1 MVCLGKMRLLYVCL
15 CIKNALM
22 ISPFPGMDPY
32 LEGDL
37 WPDVHHALASQI
49 RRQLMPLIL
58 PKYVARISRYIV
70 EDHFPESEAGVMYPD
85 VGILLGR
92 SWKEWKEPAAVYSEG
107 NTPAPPGFSFPVIAP
122 VEVPVPIVE
131 IRDAADNRL
140 ITAVEI
146 LSPVNKRA
154 PGLESYLQKRRRL
167 HEAGV
172 HFLEIDLLRRGTRPT
187 QHPKL
192 KKTACLIA
200 LTRANQAQTDVW
212 PVDLRSALP
221 VVPVPLSAPDPDV
234 LLDLQH
240 ALLEVYQD
248 AAYHLSIDY
257 SAVPPPPEL
266 GEEDVAW
273 MRGLSG

>member
-1 MVCLGKMRLLYVCL
+1 MQM
-15 CIKNALM
+15 
-22 ISPFPGMDPY
+22 SPFPGMDPY

-37 WPDVHHALASQI
+37 WPDVHHALAAQI

-92 SWKEWKEPAAVYSEG
+92 SWKALKEPAVVYSEG
-107 NTPAPPGFSFPVIAP
+107 NTPAPPGFSFPVITP
-122 VEVPVPIVE
+122 VEVPVPVVE

-154 PGLESYLQKRRRL
+154 PGLETYLQKRRRL
-167 HEAGV
+167 HTAGV

-187 QHPKL
+187 QHPNL
-192 KKTACLIA
+192 EKTAYLIA

-212 PVDLRSALP
+212 PVDLRAALP

-234 LLDLQH
+234 LLDLQQ
-240 ALLEVYQD
+240 ALREVYQD

-257 SAVPPPPEL
+257 SVAPPPPEL
-266 GEEDVAW
+266 GEEDMGWV
-273 MRGLSG
+273 REPGG